1 MGILP
6 THTMNYVKWKFIV
19 RFAFLIYLFFLIYSY
34 VLSNIQETKKKKRL
48 KEEKINILL
57 GYKDIVIQLDI

>member
-6 THTMNYVKWKFIV
+6 THTMNSVKWKFIV

-34 VLSNIQETKKKKRL
+34 VLSKIHETKKKRL
-48 KEEKINILL
+48 KEEKINIKL
-57 GYKDIVIQLDI
+57 G